1 MLEINILN
9 NKIKNFEIR
18 IKNLKRYLDYIE
30 KKSRLL
36 EIHTEL
42 LSPKIW
48 RDQESIKKLNKEKYF
63 LNSIIKKIHAIEEN
77 IEEIVI
83 FFELA
88 IETKDNKIL
97 TDILIEADNI
107 ENKINK
113 LEFYRM
119 FSGKNDHCNCYI
131 DIQSGSGGIEAQD
144 WAYMLLRMYLKWADK
159 KKFYTEIIHES
170 IGDKV
175 GIKSSTIKVCG
186 EYAFGWLRTET
197 GIHRLIRKSPFD
209 AGKRRHTSFSSI
221 FIYPDIKNTI
231 DIIIKPTDLRIDVYR
246 ASGAGGQ
253 HVNRTESAVRITHL
267 PTNIV
272 TQCQNNR
279 SQHKN
284 KEHAIKQMKLK
295 LYEMQ
300 IREKQKEK
308 QKIEKNK
315 SNISWGN
322 QIRSYI
328 LDNSKIKDLR
338 TNIEKTDVQSV
349 LDGDLDDFIE
359 QSLIIGL

>member
-1 MLEINILN
+1 MSETNMITNQIKTF
-9 NKIKNFEIR
+9 NKR
-18 IKNLKRYLDYIE
+18 IEDLKRYLDYNK
-30 KKSRLL
+30 KKSRIL
-36 EIHTEL
+36 EINLEL
-42 LSPKIW
+42 SLPKTWKNQI
-48 RDQESIKKLNKEKYF
+48 SITKLNKEKY
-63 LNSIIKKIHAIEEN
+63 LLSSIIQNINEIEEN
-77 IEEIVI
+77 IKEVI
-83 FFELA
+83 IFLELA
-88 IETKDNKIL
+88 IETKDESVLKDSFAEMQKI
-97 TDILIEADNI
+97 EK
-107 ENKINK
+107 KIK
-113 LEFYRM
+113 KIEFYRM
-119 FSGKNDHCNCYI
+119 FSKKNDHCNCYM
-131 DIQSGSGGIEAQD
+131 DIQSGSGGTEAQD
-144 WAYMLLRMYLKWADK
+144 WAKMLLRMYLRWADK
-159 KKFYTEIIHES
+159 KGFQTEIIHES
-170 IGDKV
+170 IGEIV
-175 GIKSSTIKVCG
+175 GIKSSTIKING

-209 AGKRRHTSFSSI
+209 SGNRRHTSFGSI
-221 FIYPDIKNTI
+221 FIYPEIDEKI
-231 DIIIKPTDLRIDVYR
+231 DININSSDLRIDVYR

-284 KEHAIKQMKLK
+284 KEQAIKQMKLK

-300 IREKQKEK
+300 IRKKQKEK

-315 SNISWGN
+315 SNITWGN

-338 TNIEKTDVQSV
+338 TGIEKNHVQSV

>member
-1 MLEINILN
+1 MLPEIW
-9 NKIKNFEIR
+9 
-18 IKNLKRYLDYIE
+18 E
-30 KKSRLL
+30 KQ
-36 EIHTEL
+36 I
-42 LSPKIW
+42 
-48 RDQESIKKLNKEKYF
+48 SIKKLNKEKCS
-63 LNSIIKKIHAIEEN
+63 LNSIIQNINEIEHN
-77 IEEIVI
+77 IKEVI
-83 FFELA
+83 IFLELA
-88 IETKDNKIL
+88 IETKDNVVLKDSFIEMQKI
-97 TDILIEADNI
+97 EK
-107 ENKINK
+107 KIKK

-119 FSGKNDHCNCYI
+119 FSKKNDNCNCYI
-131 DIQSGSGGIEAQD
+131 DIQSGSGGTEAQD
-144 WAYMLLRMYLKWADK
+144 WAKMLLRMYLRWTDK
-159 KKFYTEIIHES
+159 KGFQTEIIHES
-170 IGDKV
+170 IGEII
-175 GIKSSTIKVCG
+175 GIKSATVKVSG

-209 AGKRRHTSFSSI
+209 SGKRRHTSFSSV
-221 FIYPDIKNTI
+221 FIYPDIDDKIYI
-231 DIIIKPTDLRIDVYR
+231 DINYSDLRIDVYR

-284 KEHAIKQMKLK
+284 KEEAIKQMKSK
-295 LYEMQ
+295 LYNMQ
-300 IREKQKEK
+300 IKKQQEEKQKS
-308 QKIEKNK
+308 EKNK
-315 SNISWGN
+315 SDITWGN

-338 TNIEKTDVQSV
+338 TGVEKNHVQSV